1 MKAIEIRQKD
11 FKNLIWDSVGRTCEK
26 FSKELLIEFF
36 EYWIEHNEPVKAN
49 TLMAYEKARRTG
61 KKTFK
66 ITGRLATFKRNKE
79 TNFGR
84 VKKSKD
90 MKTRFPNYF
99 SYKNMREYTPSEWVE
114 YRTHLQTLGYVF
126 NAGKNGQQGYLI
138 DLEGQRKWL

>member
-26 FSKELLIEFF
+26 FTKEMLIDFF
-36 EYWIEHNEPVKAN
+36 DHWSTVGDRGWKMAFEKEKTWN
-49 TLMAYEKARRTG
+49 TKR
-61 KKTFK
+61 
-66 ITGRLATFKRNKE
+66 RLARWKKNAE
-79 TNFGR
+79 TRFGR
-84 VKKSKD
+84 FKPSKD

-138 DLEGQRKWL
+138 DLEGQRKWI